1 MSEEQQKYFANEIIK
16 KGDLWDKVDEMKANG
31 TFIQYV
37 PSDFIMHIYE
47 DSPDLFFN
55 NNFWTIG
62 YGVEI
67 PGLSPLVMEEMNKR
81 IYQKYRNAIEAI
93 IIFINEKMTN
103 FVELKRIDA
112 TLDFLYK
119 DISEGLV

>member
-1 MSEEQQKYFANEIIK
+1 M
-16 KGDLWDKVDEMKANG
+16 
-31 TFIQYV
+31 
-37 PSDFIMHIYE
+37 
-47 DSPDLFFN
+47 FFN